1 MKRVTRGRNV
11 SAASLQTLEDRRML
25 AVFGNVWPNQRDLT
39 ISFPSDGVQIGSQQ
53 NDVNALLDTIA
64 QRDQWQELALRA
76 YQTWAVY
83 ADINVGLRN
92 DYNNAFGAPGLLVGD
107 PRFGEFRIGAFPQEG
122 LVANS
127 VPFQAVAGTYSGDL
141 VLNSNEQFTFH
152 DWADNQGPDPTT
164 LAEGD
169 RDLFSLLLHETGN
182 TLGLDDNLLDWSV
195 MFRQYTVPKGVL
207 SAEDIEAITA
217 LYGQRSDPYEQL
229 DNGSLYVAS
238 LIPTPVGLDPQ
249 TEVIRS
255 RGSLSAGNDVDYYKI
270 VPITGADSVTLRVR
284 ASGVSLLQSRLEVIN
299 AYGQVID
306 QTDAV
311 SVFENDN
318 ELTIT
323 GIANQGELYLRV
335 SAVDSS
341 DVYAVGD
348 YWVEVDYRG
357 ESERAGDLHPGAYD
371 SGPDTLFA
379 HFDLTDDE
387 FGLDD
392 HLTGAMEPVPSETL
406 ETKRYEI
413 QSSVSSAADV
423 DYIKITAPET
433 IEGRLVVHVAGVGAV
448 RPDVRLNV
456 VDAQGQSVGASARL
470 HADGTFTVEVAQ
482 PQASQDYFVK
492 VSVDPNSTVDAGN
505 YVAIAEFESPQAQM
519 NDLAGGE
526 LTGESDKFIR
536 WTAGKTRLYR
546 FDLNAASAD
555 ADQAVRLTVYD
566 AHTREIK
573 MVAVAHA
580 GITRTTLAWLQQG
593 EYILRFTAISTGT
606 APVTQ
611 VSFALAADG
620 ISDDQDE
627 DWVDPADDPNYDPY
641 YYHSGEYDEGY
652 YESGSEYYYYEYY
665 PYYPYYGP

>member
-1 MKRVTRGRNV
+1 MKRVIRGRTV
-11 SAASLQTLEDRRML
+11 SAASLQALEDRRML

-39 ISFPSDGVQIGSQQ
+39 VSFPADGVQIGSQH
-53 NDVNALLDTIA
+53 NDINALLDTIA
-64 QRDQWQELALRA
+64 QRGQWQELALRA
-76 YQTWAVY
+76 YQTWAVH

-92 DYNNAFGAPGLLVGD
+92 DYNNAFGVPGLLVGD

-127 VPFQAVAGTYSGDL
+127 IPFQAVAGTYSGDL

-152 DWADNQGPDPTT
+152 DWADNQGPDLAN

-169 RDLFSLLLHETGN
+169 RDLFSLLLHEAGN

-207 SAEDIEAITA
+207 APEDIASVTA
-217 LYGQRSDPYEQL
+217 LYGQRSDPYEQM
-229 DNGSLYVAS
+229 DNGTLQVAS

-255 RGSLSAGNDVDYYKI
+255 RGSLSAGADVDYYKI
-270 VPITGADSVTLRVR
+270 VPIAGADSVTVRVR
-284 ASGVSLLQSRLEVIN
+284 ASGVSLLQSRLEVLDSF
-299 AYGQVID
+299 GQVID
-306 QTDAV
+306 QTSAV

-323 GIANQGELYLRV
+323 GIASLGELYLRV
-335 SAVDSS
+335 SAVDAS

-348 YWVEVDYRG
+348 YWMEVDYR
-357 ESERAGDLHPGAYD
+357 SELQRAGDFHPGAYD

-379 HFDLTDDE
+379 NFDLTDDE
-387 FGLDD
+387 LGLDD
-392 HLTGAMEPVPSETL
+392 HLSSATEPVPSETL
-406 ETKRYEI
+406 EAKRYEI
-413 QSSVSSAADV
+413 QSSISSSADV
-423 DYIKITAPET
+423 DYFKITSPAT
-433 IEGRLVVHVAGVGAV
+433 IEGRLVVHVSGVGAV
-448 RPDVRLNV
+448 RPDVRLRV
-456 VDAQGQSVGASARL
+456 VDGQGQAVGANARL

-482 PQASQDYFVK
+482 PEASQDYFVK
-492 VSVDPNSTVDAGN
+492 VSVDPNSTVDTGN

-519 NDLAGGE
+519 NDLASGD

-566 AHTREIK
+566 AHTREVK

-580 GITRTTLAWLQQG
+580 GITRSTLAWLQQG
-593 EYILRFTAISTGT
+593 EYILRFTAIAVGT
-606 APVTQ
+606 APVTN
-611 VSFALAADG
+611 VSFALTADG
-620 ISDDQDE
+620 ISDDQD
-627 DWVDPADDPNYDPY
+627 DDMVDPADDPYYDPY
-641 YYHSGEYDEGY
+641 DYSDGSYYDGEYNY
-652 YESGSEYYYYEYY
+652 GSEYYYYEYY
-665 PYYPYYGP
+665 YTGP

>member
-1 MKRVTRGRNV
+1 MKRVIRGRTV
-11 SAASLQTLEDRRML
+11 SAASLQALEDRRML

-39 ISFPSDGVQIGSQQ
+39 VSFPADGVQIGNHP
-53 NDVNALLDTIA
+53 NDINALLDTVA

-76 YQTWAVY
+76 YQTWAVH

-92 DYNNAFGAPGLLVGD
+92 DYNNAFGAPGMLVGD
-107 PRFGEFRIGAFPQEG
+107 PRFGEFRFGAFPQEG

-152 DWADNQGPDPTT
+152 DWADNQGPDPAT
-164 LAEGD
+164 LTEGE
-169 RDLFSLLLHETGN
+169 RDLFSLFLHESGN

-207 SAEDIEAITA
+207 APEDIAAITA
-217 LYGQRSDPYEQL
+217 LYGQRSDPYEQI
-229 DNGSLYVAS
+229 DNGTLQVAS
-238 LIPTPVGLDPQ
+238 LIPTPVGLDHQ

-255 RGSLSAGNDVDYYKI
+255 RGSLSAGSDVDYYKI
-270 VPITGADSVTLRVR
+270 IPIAGTDSVTVRVR
-284 ASGVSLLQSRLEVIN
+284 ASGVSLLQSRLEVLDSF
-299 AYGQVID
+299 GQVID
-306 QTDAV
+306 QTSAV

-323 GIANQGELYLRV
+323 GITNLAELYLRV
-335 SAVDSS
+335 SAVDAS
-341 DVYAVGD
+341 DIYAVGD
-348 YWVEVDYRG
+348 YWIEVDYRS
-357 ESERAGDLHPGAYD
+357 ESERAGDLHRGDYD

-379 HFDLTDDE
+379 NFDLTDDE

-392 HLTGAMEPVPSETL
+392 HLADAIEPVPIETL
-406 ETKRYEI
+406 ETKRFEI

-423 DYIKITAPET
+423 DYFKITSPAT
-433 IEGRLVVHVAGVGAV
+433 IEGRLVVHVAGVGTV
-448 RPDVRLNV
+448 RPDVRLSV
-456 VDAQGQSVGASARL
+456 VDAQGQAVGANARL
-470 HADGTFTVEVAQ
+470 HSDGTFTVEVAQ

-519 NDLAGGE
+519 NDLASGD

-555 ADQAVRLTVYD
+555 AGQAVRLTVYD
-566 AHTREIK
+566 AHTREVK
-573 MVAVAHA
+573 MVAVAQA
-580 GITRTTLAWLQQG
+580 GITRSTLAWLQQG
-593 EYILRFTAISTGT
+593 EYILRFTAIAVGT
-606 APVTQ
+606 TPVTN
-611 VSFALAADG
+611 VSFALTADG

-627 DWVDPADDPNYDPY
+627 DWVDPADDPYYDPY
-641 YYHSGEYDEGY
+641 DYSDGSYYDGDYS
-652 YESGSEYYYYEYY
+652 SGSDYYYYDYY
-665 PYYPYYGP
+665 YYGP

>member
-1 MKRVTRGRNV
+1 MKRVIRGRTV

-39 ISFPSDGVQIGSQQ
+39 VSFPADGVQIGSQQ
-53 NDVNALLDTIA
+53 NDINALLDTVA
-64 QRDQWQELALRA
+64 QRGQWQELALRA
-76 YQTWAVY
+76 YQTWAVH

-92 DYNNAFGAPGLLVGD
+92 DFNNAFGAPGMLVGD

-122 LVANS
+122 LIANS
-127 VPFQAVAGTYSGDL
+127 IPFQAVAGTYSGDL

-152 DWADNQGPDPTT
+152 DWADNQGPDPAT

-182 TLGLDDNLLDWSV
+182 TLGLDDNLLDWSI

-207 SAEDIEAITA
+207 AAEDIASITA
-217 LYGQRSDPYEQL
+217 LYGQRSDPYEQI
-229 DNGSLYVAS
+229 DNGTLQVAS
-238 LIPTPVGLDPQ
+238 LIPTPVGLDHQ

-255 RGSLSAGNDVDYYKI
+255 RGSLSAGTDVDYYKI
-270 VPITGADSVTLRVR
+270 VPIAGTDSVTVRVR
-284 ASGVSLLQSRLEVIN
+284 ASGVSLLQSRLEVLDSV
-299 AYGQVID
+299 GQVID
-306 QTDAV
+306 QSSAV

-323 GIANQGELYLRV
+323 GIANLDELYLRV
-335 SAVDSS
+335 SAVDAS

-348 YWVEVDYRG
+348 YWIEVDYRS
-357 ESERAGDLHPGAYD
+357 ELERAGDLHPGAYD

-379 HFDLTDDE
+379 NFDLIDDE
-387 FGLDD
+387 LGLDD
-392 HLTGAMEPVPSETL
+392 HLASAIEPVPSETP

-413 QSSVSSAADV
+413 QSSVSSSADV
-423 DYIKITAPET
+423 DYFKITSPAT

-448 RPDVRLNV
+448 RPDVRLSV
-456 VDAQGQSVGASARL
+456 VDAQGQAVGANARL
-470 HADGTFTVEVAQ
+470 RGDGTFTVEVAQ
-482 PQASQDYFVK
+482 PEASQDYYVK

-505 YVAIAEFESPQAQM
+505 YVAIAEFESPHAQM
-519 NDLAGGE
+519 NDLASGD

-580 GITRTTLAWLQQG
+580 GVTRSTLAWLQQG
-593 EYILRFTAISTGT
+593 EYILRFTAIAVGT
-606 APVTQ
+606 APVTN
-611 VSFALAADG
+611 VSFALTADG
-620 ISDDQDE
+620 ISDDQD
-627 DWVDPADDPNYDPY
+627 DDIVDPADDPNYDPY
-641 YYHSGEYDEGY
+641 YYNSGAYDEGY

-665 PYYPYYGP
+665 YTGP

>member
-1 MKRVTRGRNV
+1 MKRVTRGRTV

-25 AVFGNVWPNQRDLT
+25 AVFGNVWPNPRDLT
-39 ISFPSDGVQIGSQQ
+39 VSFPADGVQIGSQQ
-53 NDVNALLDTIA
+53 NDINALLDTVA

-76 YQTWAVY
+76 YQTWAVH

-92 DYNNAFGAPGLLVGD
+92 DYNNAFGVPGMLVGD

-122 LVANS
+122 LIANS
-127 VPFQAVAGTYSGDL
+127 IPFQAVAGTYSGDL

-152 DWADNQGPDPTT
+152 DWAGNQGPDPAT
-164 LAEGD
+164 LTEGD

-182 TLGLDDNLLDWSV
+182 TLGVDDNLLDWSV

-207 SAEDIEAITA
+207 APEDIASITA
-217 LYGQRSDPYEQL
+217 LYGQRSDPYEQV
-229 DNGSLYVAS
+229 DNGTLQVAS
-238 LIPTPVGLDPQ
+238 LIPTPVGLDHQ

-255 RGSLSAGNDVDYYKI
+255 RGSLSAGTDVDYYKI
-270 VPITGADSVTLRVR
+270 VPIAGTESVTVRVR
-284 ASGVSLLQSRLEVIN
+284 ASGVSLLQSRLEVLDSF
-299 AYGQVID
+299 GQVIG
-306 QTDAV
+306 QSSAV

-323 GIANQGELYLRV
+323 GIANLDELYLRV
-335 SAVDSS
+335 SAVDAS

-348 YWVEVDYRG
+348 YWIEVDYR
-357 ESERAGDLHPGAYD
+357 SELQRAGDLHPGAYD

-379 HFDLTDDE
+379 NFDLTDDE

-392 HLTGAMEPVPSETL
+392 HLAGAIEPVPSETP

-413 QSSVSSAADV
+413 QSSVSSSADV
-423 DYIKITAPET
+423 DYFKITSPAT

-448 RPDVRLNV
+448 RPDVRLKV
-456 VDAQGQSVGASARL
+456 VDAQGQAVGANARL
-470 HADGTFTVEVAQ
+470 RGDGTFTVEVTQ
-482 PQASQDYFVK
+482 PEASQDYFVK
-492 VSVDPNSTVDAGN
+492 VSVDPNSTVGAGN

-519 NDLAGGE
+519 NDLASGD

-566 AHTREIK
+566 AHTREVK

-580 GITRTTLAWLQQG
+580 GITRSTLAWLQQG
-593 EYILRFTAISTGT
+593 EYILRFTAIAVGT
-606 APVTQ
+606 APVTN
-611 VSFALAADG
+611 VSFALTADG
-620 ISDDQDE
+620 ISDDQD
-627 DWVDPADDPNYDPY
+627 DDMVDPADDPYYDPY
-641 YYHSGEYDEGY
+641 DYSGGSYYDGEYNY
-652 YESGSEYYYYEYY
+652 GSEYYYYEYY
-665 PYYPYYGP
+665 YTGP